1 MSIKDPSR
9 QREATPTPASSPDE
23 RGWFGFLGLV
33 CLVIVFSSLGSA
45 ALFDPDEGR
54 NAEKARE
61 ILLLGD
67 WVTPHQNFVPT
78 LDKPIFFYWLVA
90 ISFKLFGLSEWSAR
104 LPTALA
110 SLGCLFLVYRFAR
123 AQFGLWPALWSG
135 VILVTSLEF
144 FLLSRIVLF
153 EMTLTLFIALGLF
166 SFYAATQST
175 DPRWRKLHALVMY
188 AAMGAGTLVKGPI
201 ALVVPGMVV
210 FSYLLF
216 TRKWYLLSRFHLL
229 FGTAVYL
236 AMVVPWY
243 AWVEIANPGYL
254 YYFLWEE
261 HFVRY
266 LTPHHSRAAG
276 WYYFFLVVGVGFL
289 PWTLFIPLAAKSLWK
304 RTLPDANLFL
314 VLWVVVPFVFFS
326 ASQSKLPHYLLP
338 IYPALAMLVGQTVA
352 ARIPATGRN
361 PFGMLFSP
369 AILTTG
375 LVVYLILGAV
385 WPRLLPSRVS
395 SFVPQHLWL
404 LQLYGVGMAVVFGVF
419 IAGSLRN
426 SWRDQRPAYACTA
439 IGLALFLVLTSR
451 LMPAASAHRTSKS
464 LADVAAPL
472 IDPEHQIVLYSAYF
486 GGLPFY
492 LEMDRPIWVV
502 QSREKGEV
510 MDSFYV
516 AQRRPA
522 PAAGHR
528 QVVFTFEEFAE
539 EWKKNELSFR
549 VFLKEKDLPRLSSK
563 VGVIPK
569 TLMSLHDVVL
579 VSNR

>member
-1 MSIKDPSR
+1 M
-9 QREATPTPASSPDE
+9 
-23 RGWFGFLGLV
+23 L
-33 CLVIVFSSLGSA
+33 
-45 ALFDPDEGR
+45 DPDEGR

-78 LDKPIFFYWLVA
+78 LDKPIFFYWLLA
-90 ISFKLFGLSEWSAR
+90 LSFKLFGLSEWSAR
-104 LPTALA
+104 LPNALA
-110 SLGCLFLVYRFAR
+110 SLGCVFLVYRFAR

-135 VILVTSLEF
+135 LILITSLEF

-153 EMTLTLFIALGLF
+153 EMTLTLFITLGLF
-166 SFYAATQST
+166 SFYDVAQNPE
-175 DPRWRKLHALVMY
+175 PRWRKVHAVIMY
-188 AAMGAGTLVKGPI
+188 AAIGAGTLVKGPI

-216 TRKWYLLSRFHLL
+216 TRKWHLLSRLHLL
-229 FGTAVYL
+229 FGAGVTL
-236 AMVVPWY
+236 TIVVPWY

-266 LTPHHSRAAG
+266 LTPHHSRSEA
-276 WYYFFLVVGVGFL
+276 WYYFFLVLGVGFL
-289 PWTLFIPLAAKSLWK
+289 PWTLFLPRAAKSLCE
-304 RTLPDANLFL
+304 RTLTDVNLFL
-314 VLWVVVPFVFFS
+314 VLWLLVPFVFFS
-326 ASQSKLPHYLLP
+326 ASYSKLPHYLLP
-338 IYPALAMLVGQTVA
+338 IYPALAVLVGQMVA
-352 ARIPATGRN
+352 ARIPATGMN
-361 PFGMLFSP
+361 PFGVLFSP

-375 LVVYLILGAV
+375 LVIYLAAGAV
-385 WPRLLPSRVS
+385 WPQLLPIRLS
-395 SFVPQHLWL
+395 SFVPQKSSLIG
-404 LQLYGVGMAVVFGVF
+404 LYGAAMAVVFGVF
-419 IAGSLRN
+419 IAGSTN
-426 SWRDQRPAYACTA
+426 AWRDQRPAFTCTA
-439 IGLALFLVLTSR
+439 VGLALFLMLTGQ
-451 LMPAASAHRTSKS
+451 LIPAASAHRTSKS
-464 LADVAAPL
+464 LAEVAAPL
-472 IDPEHQIVLYSAYF
+472 IEPEHQIVLYSAYF

-492 LEMDRPIWVV
+492 LAMDRPMWVV

-528 QVVFTFEEFAE
+528 QVLFAFEEFAE
-539 EWKKNELSFR
+539 EWKKNELAFR
-549 VFLKEKDLPRLSSK
+549 VFLKEKDLPRLSSN

-569 TLMSLHDVVL
+569 TLMRFHDVVL